1 MHTKSYQRR
10 LARNILLTL
19 STLSLGLFSLRR
31 RLSPCRARGLTIIL
45 PLPPSAR
52 QTRR

>member
-19 STLSLGLFSLRR
+19 STLSLGLFAITPAALALPSQGT
-31 RLSPCRARGLTIIL
+31 SIIL